1 MAARS
6 KNKHIR
12 TVSLSNE
19 CLEALARH
27 RLSHESKS
35 ATVERLI
42 MAQVAFVERM
52 RSRQQ
57 YSDARRAAERALA
70 DPTHEPAGRANTEQ
84 AEDYVIVYD

>member
-52 RSRQQ
+52 RGQQ
-57 YSDARRAAERALA
+57 YKGTSGGV
-70 DPTHEPAGRANTEQ
+70 GRSNTEQ
-84 AEDYVIVYD
+84 EEDYVIVYD